1 MRPTK
6 IPVRSVTCP
15 TICIKG
21 GRQRWFFS
29 VAVNFEFDTI
39 APLFVSSLLDEVM
52 KITKVLALNAK
63 PAKALLARAKTVTL
77 TYAERVTPP
86 KAFSCGDAELENAL
100 GSVRPLE
107 VGDVLIDE
115 KGGFY
120 VVQAAPDRLMRV
132 TGDAR
137 MLQEAAY
144 AFASRGVRY
153 AKTEDGFAM
162 MENEQF
168 RTMLT
173 SVGLKTEPVV
183 APFIPE
189 ALPEPEE
196 EESCC
201 CCGHHHHDGE
211 CGCHHHHDHDEECG
225 CGCHHHHDHD
235 EECGCGCH
243 HHEDHDEDCGCEQ
256 HDHDKGCC
264 GHHH

>member
-1 MRPTK
+1 
-6 IPVRSVTCP
+6 
-15 TICIKG
+15 
-21 GRQRWFFS
+21 
-29 VAVNFEFDTI
+29 
-39 APLFVSSLLDEVM
+39 M
-52 KITKVLALNAK
+52 KITKLLALNAK
-63 PAKALLARAKTVTL
+63 PAKALLSRAKTVTL

-100 GSVRPLE
+100 GPVRPLE
-107 VGDVLIDE
+107 IGDVLIDE

-120 VVQAAPDRLMRV
+120 VVQAASDRLMRV

-144 AFASRGVRY
+144 AFSSRGVRY

-162 MENEQF
+162 IENEQF

-173 SVGLKTEPVV
+173 SVGLKTESVV

-211 CGCHHHHDHDEECG
+211 CGCHHHDHDNQCDCGCGHHHEDHDEECG
-225 CGCHHHHDHD
+225 CGFHHHHDRD
-235 EECGCGCH
+235 DQCSCGCH
-243 HHEDHDEDCGCEQ
+243 HHHHNDECGCE
-256 HDHDKGCC
+256 HHEHDKGCC
-264 GHHH
+264 GHHR

>member
-1 MRPTK
+1 
-6 IPVRSVTCP
+6 
-15 TICIKG
+15 
-21 GRQRWFFS
+21 
-29 VAVNFEFDTI
+29 
-39 APLFVSSLLDEVM
+39 M
-52 KITKVLALNAK
+52 KITKLLALNAK
-63 PAKALLARAKTVTL
+63 PAKALLSRAKTVTL

-100 GSVRPLE
+100 GPVRPLE
-107 VGDVLIDE
+107 IGDVLIDE

-153 AKTEDGFAM
+153 AKTEDGFSM

-225 CGCHHHHDHD
+225 CGCHHHHNHDEECGCGCHHHHDHD
-235 EECGCGCH
+235 EECGCGCHHYDHEEECGCGCH

>member
-1 MRPTK
+1 M
-6 IPVRSVTCP
+6 
-15 TICIKG
+15 
-21 GRQRWFFS
+21 
-29 VAVNFEFDTI
+29 
-39 APLFVSSLLDEVM
+39 
-52 KITKVLALNAK
+52 
-63 PAKALLARAKTVTL
+63 

-100 GSVRPLE
+100 GPVRPLE
-107 VGDVLIDE
+107 IGDVLIDE

-120 VVQAAPDRLMRV
+120 VVQAASDRLMRV

-144 AFASRGVRY
+144 AFSSRGVRY

-162 MENEQF
+162 IENEQF
-168 RTMLT
+168 RRMLT
-173 SVGLKTEPVV
+173 SVGLKTESVV

-211 CGCHHHHDHDEECG
+211 CGCHHHNHDNQC
-225 CGCHHHHDHD
+225 
-235 EECGCGCH
+235 
-243 HHEDHDEDCGCEQ
+243 DCG
-256 HDHDKGCC
+256 C
-264 GHHH
+264 GHHHEMMRSAAADPITTMTVMINAAADAITTITTTSAGASTMSTTRGVAGITVK